1 MAANLE
7 MISNFLLEKENR
19 EKDALRRESADLL
32 AETPSHVLT
41 TLPKESDYIKPEET
55 EGAPSP
61 LPGATQSDTPNTSV
75 QATSVTPLTSSTVK
89 ENVAKGIY
97 HIPKTII
104 PEVATIEKPV
114 IEPVDVDKMKQSQR
128 NNYVQSFATWADAE
142 KAGDISQ
149 QEWAYGQIQKM
160 VAEGKNPGEY
170 LNMLS
175 MLGSAETPAEKEKRE
190 RREAL
195 GETFRGLGNL
205 IGNAANLYN
214 ATRGGTPVDL
224 NTANE
229 KRRARMEQIK
239 AKQDALDEKLRET
252 LANAKMSDTRAERAE
267 ALENKKAERAAAEKK
282 EERQWKAYYDAY
294 IKEVDNAYKE
304 AQQATKHKN
313 DLEIEGVRQGNREA
327 LAKTNHQRII
337 EREELRGGGSRATI
351 RVPKADGSGYDEYR
365 KNDLNNPI
373 VVSKIYHSLPEGY
386 RKGDSDDTPPT
397 LIKMQAAIGKA
408 QYDGVITEIAPGIK
422 VNSKQ
427 GEGSK
432 TPPSKRDKDKKVPP
446 SKRTK

>member
-7 MISNFLLEKENR
+7 MISNYLLEKENR

-32 AETPSHVLT
+32 AETPPHVLT

-55 EGAPSP
+55 EGAPSS
-61 LPGATQSDTPNTSV
+61 LPGAATPSAMPGT
-75 QATSVTPLTSSTVK
+75 A
-89 ENVAKGIY
+89 
-97 HIPKTII
+97 
-104 PEVATIEKPV
+104 
-114 IEPVDVDKMKQSQR
+114 PVDKPAQTIYQAPTTRQAYVR
-128 NNYVQSFATWADAE
+128 NFATWADAE
-142 KAGDISQ
+142 KAGDVSQ
-149 QEWAYGQIQKM
+149 REYANEMIQKM
-160 VAEGKNPGEY
+160 IAEGKNPGEY
-170 LNMLS
+170 FNILS

-224 NTANE
+224 NTSNE
-229 KRRARMEQIK
+229 KHRARMEQIK

-408 QYDGVITEIAPGIK
+408 QYDGVITEIAPEIK